1 MKTDQGEDDRSV
13 PWMPDPARWVASQ
26 DIVPLA
32 IRPCLED
39 RVNALRGEIRLT
51 NREVD
56 ELVAEYERSRIED
69 LADPDVLY
77 TGPGDRVAG
86 RWGRVWREGD
96 TVYGAD
102 WNPGTAELLT
112 RYMMNGSVAFERT
125 ADGDLV
131 MVDDGPPVQGGHEL
145 AVPAEDG
152 GTVFGDAWP
161 NDWRDVA
168 RTPRLPGL
176 GEMLSPVS
184 VGGPPT
190 NSTRTLS
197 RALASFGSQ
206 AQTALQRATDAVS
219 RALRPAAGG
228 SMAVPGTDQGDVF
241 PSVLSPGAAVLR
253 PYGSQPMDHAWLTE
267 QIRQGA
273 FMETVR
279 ARDAWQGTRTVFE
292 AGDADLPDSCSLY
305 RFGDGVVPADV
316 LDRMREQL
324 AAKVREIE
332 RRGRTSVPPSPG
344 HGEPDVRGGHH

>member
-1 MKTDQGEDDRSV
+1 MTKEMPI
-13 PWMPDPARWVASQ
+13 PWMPDPGRWIASQ

-56 ELVAEYERSRIED
+56 ELVAEYERSRTGGLVD
-69 LADPDVLY
+69 SDVSY
-77 TGPGDRVAG
+77 DSPGPIAG
-86 RWGRVWREGD
+86 HWGRIWREGD

-112 RYMMNGSVAFERT
+112 QYMMNGSVAFERT

-131 MVDDGPPVQGGHEL
+131 VVDDGPPVQGGHEL

-184 VGGPPT
+184 VGGPLT
-190 NSTRTLS
+190 NSMRTLS
-197 RALASFGSQ
+197 QALASFGSQ
-206 AQTALQRATDAVS
+206 AQTALQRATDAIS

-267 QIRQGA
+267 QIRQ
-273 FMETVR
+273 
-279 ARDAWQGTRTVFE
+279 ARPDAG
-292 AGDADLPDSCSLY
+292 LPVWVHESQYPYASM
-305 RFGDGVVPADV
+305 FGVPVVPADT
-316 LDRMREQL
+316 LARMREQL